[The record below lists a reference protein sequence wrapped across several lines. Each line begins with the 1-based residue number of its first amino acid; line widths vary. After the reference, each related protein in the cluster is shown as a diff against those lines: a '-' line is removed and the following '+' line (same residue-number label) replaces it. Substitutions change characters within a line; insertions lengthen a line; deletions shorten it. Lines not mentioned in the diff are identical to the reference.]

1 MSHPR
6 QPSAADSYG
15 QILDRL
21 SSADTGKET
30 MSSPGGREALAR
42 LVEEMAE
49 LESEAFGSLDKALA
63 AATT

>member
-30 MSSPGGREALAR
+30 MSSPGGREALAL